1 MTTYYTIWNV
11 FFILSTAVCSS
22 FMYGRCRFLLVAVRT
37 ITRTRAWYVA
47 GNYLREL
54 GHVHYS
60 QWTCF
65 ARRFPVGRYTRYYI
79 IIQTIRTI
87 HINNS
92 DGGNNFDVQRFP
104 FFSFLFFYDQ
114 NDRFD
119 FVQNRN
125 TCGPRLLLRSYGI
138 MLIRL
143 IVIMININNNN

>member
-1 MTTYYTIWNV
+1 MKC
-11 FFILSTAVCSS
+11 FFLSYQQLFVVVLCTDAAGFCSL
-22 FMYGRCRFLLVAVRT
+22 RFVHCT

-65 ARRFPVGRYTRYYI
+65 ARRFPVGRYTRYYT

-125 TCGPRLLLRSYGI
+125 TWGPRLLLRSYGI